1 MKTVEHLNAII
12 QNEIASVKTLLSEID
27 EVMSCRNEMSQ
38 PDLGLVKIKNMCL
51 MIEAHDDEI
60 ARLRRLICFVESTS
74 EMGIQMMLD
83 QLSDRY
89 RRIISSASKYDSAEM
104 RKEYLANAG
113 MQLIRSQI
121 DELEFLLK

>member
-1 MKTVEHLNAII
+1 
-12 QNEIASVKTLLSEID
+12 
-27 EVMSCRNEMSQ
+27 
-38 PDLGLVKIKNMCL
+38 
-51 MIEAHDDEI
+51 
-60 ARLRRLICFVESTS
+60 
-74 EMGIQMMLD
+74 MGIQMMLD